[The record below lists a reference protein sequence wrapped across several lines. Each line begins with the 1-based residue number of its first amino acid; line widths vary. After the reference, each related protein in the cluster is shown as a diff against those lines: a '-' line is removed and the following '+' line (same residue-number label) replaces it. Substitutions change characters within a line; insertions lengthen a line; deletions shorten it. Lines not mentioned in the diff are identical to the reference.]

1 MKKTVIA
8 GFAGLIAAAA
18 FAGANN
24 VVVSFS
30 TVGPDRYADGEL
42 VLENER
48 YALVWTPGD
57 AEFAGINADGTAVA
71 PSKVVL
77 TAPATADHN
86 CPNVN
91 FQIDEAVVAAKY
103 PGGTWGVYLLDT
115 RRWATDEDGVIL
127 KGEDG
132 KPILDSVGDKTKV
145 SGYGP
150 VAVLDGTQMSAASAS
165 ASVSVV
171 SASESPANAAN
182 LKVTKI
188 DFDDDNVYLHVSG
201 SLSCLQYGVQT
212 GDAPNKLAAP
222 ADGKA
227 QYGKDNGDMII
238 ATPKK
243 PGAQFFKVNRK

>member
-1 MKKTVIA
+1 MKKSVIA
-8 GFAGLIAAAA
+8 GFAGLVAAVA

-30 TVGPDRYADGEL
+30 TVGPDRYADGEF

-48 YALVWTPGD
+48 YALVWTPDG

-77 TAPATADHN
+77 TAPATANHN
-86 CPNVN
+86 CPDVN
-91 FQIDEAVVAAKY
+91 FQIDEAVVNEKY

-115 RRWATDEDGVIL
+115 RRYAADKDGVIL

-132 KPILDSVGDKTKV
+132 KPIVESVGDKTKV

-150 VAVLDGTQMSAASAS
+150 VAVLDGTQMSGASAS

-171 SASESPANAAN
+171 ADSESPANAAN

-188 DFDDDNVYLHVSG
+188 DFDDDNVYLYVSG
-201 SLSCLQYGVQT
+201 SLSCLKYAVQT
-212 GDAPNKLAAP
+212 GDTPDKLATP
-222 ADGKA
+222 AGAKV
-227 QYGKDNGDMII
+227 QYGKDSGDMII

-243 PGAQFFKVNRK
+243 SGAQFFKVNRK